1 MLQVEMRCCTYYHA
15 HQTLLQNKILL
26 LQVEA
31 ECCNKLNSSLSFS
44 KHFFELA
51 ICNVCRCMYSSC
63 NNAFLVST
71 QQCCAASCS
80 NLLLELLRLYT
91 AKLLIW
97 MPKKTIRN
105 MKKKPMCSARTPC
118 NADLQNK
125 NRGKLKFAI
134 EFCFVFYLKK
144 IKIEDFKL
152 SNFHLLSYLCDMNK
166 QDFCLF
172 RSLLCSWDG
181 KDSLLSHG

>member
-1 MLQVEMRCCTYYHA
+1 
-15 HQTLLQNKILL
+15 
-26 LQVEA
+26 
-31 ECCNKLNSSLSFS
+31 
-44 KHFFELA
+44 
-51 ICNVCRCMYSSC
+51 
-63 NNAFLVST
+63 
-71 QQCCAASCS
+71 
-80 NLLLELLRLYT
+80 
-91 AKLLIW
+91 

-172 RSLLCSWDG
+172 RSLLCS
-181 KDSLLSHG
+181 

>member
-1 MLQVEMRCCTYYHA
+1 
-15 HQTLLQNKILL
+15 
-26 LQVEA
+26 
-31 ECCNKLNSSLSFS
+31 
-44 KHFFELA
+44 
-51 ICNVCRCMYSSC
+51 
-63 NNAFLVST
+63 
-71 QQCCAASCS
+71 
-80 NLLLELLRLYT
+80 
-91 AKLLIW
+91 
-97 MPKKTIRN
+97 

-172 RSLLCSWDG
+172 RSLLCS
-181 KDSLLSHG
+181 